1 MANQKKSSET
11 VDEIMEIITD
21 TLVEIVEAL
30 ATRKNGSAP
39 NSLRERIT
47 QLTESPLPEPEDAE
61 EAENQTVVTVDAAQQ
76 SEAALILEATQH
88 GEDGGTRSLPE
99 SGPAESSDLLESE
112 AEESMSASGAEAVLA
127 EPVPIPEQAEPDA
140 QPNPAEKKRLGRLLT
155 MLDPSGRMNLLEPE
169 PTPERIPEKLPV
181 IGMHRTLW
189 KVAVLFMILLVVVN
203 IPLPFTFMGVRGV
216 PLARIIPDSK
226 SLVIREGLIFKS
238 ENAPEVYVLGD
249 RLEKRWITD
258 ITAFEFYNI
267 KWRQVNIVDDDFV
280 AQFEEGEPVY
290 VLIKCRTSPHVY
302 ALEAGKKRWIKD
314 IPTFEA
320 QNFVWEQIMF
330 KSCSEIARIPDGPP
344 IPDNAGEPPST

>member
-30 ATRKNGSAP
+30 AHRKNGSAP

-47 QLTESPLPEPEDAE
+47 QLTESPLPEAEDE
-61 EAENQTVVTVDAAQQ
+61 TVVTADAAQQ
-76 SEAALILEATQH
+76 SEEAMILDATQPV
-88 GEDGGTRSLPE
+88 EDIGTISYPE
-99 SGPAESSDLLESE
+99 SEPTESPHLLERE
-112 AEESMSASGAEAVLA
+112 AEESVSASGAEAVLG
-127 EPVPIPEQAEPDA
+127 EPIPMPELVEPQAE
-140 QPNPAEKKRLGRLLT
+140 ERRRFGRLMT

-169 PTPERIPEKLPV
+169 PMADLIPEKLPV

-189 KVAVLFMILLVVVN
+189 KVAVLFMLLLVVVN
-203 IPLPFTFMGVRGV
+203 IPLPFSFMGVRGV
-216 PLARIIPDSK
+216 ALARIIPDSK

-238 ENAPEVYVLGD
+238 ETAPEVYVLGEN
-249 RLEKRWITD
+249 LEKRWITD
-258 ITAFEFYNI
+258 IEAFAFYNI
-267 KWRQVNIVDDDFV
+267 KWRQVNIVDDRFV
-280 AQFEEGEPVY
+280 AQFEDGEPVY
-290 VLIKCRTSPHVY
+290 VLTKCRTSPHVY

-330 KSCSEIARIPDGPP
+330 KSCSQIARIPDGPP
-344 IPDNAGEPPST
+344 IPEDAGEPPSG